1 MSYRPRSRSRSPEY
15 RARRYSPSRPLSPM
29 RSDIPPPRRYD
40 DDRGLP
46 HPYPPRRSPPPPTRR
61 YDSPPR
67 RSGGY
72 DDYPPPPRRYDDEYP
87 PPSRRYDDDRPR
99 YDERER
105 VRYDEERYIP
115 PPRHPR
121 GYDERD
127 RDWDRYDDRR
137 ESAGMAADREEIRPR
152 REYQGGRS
160 EPQWERGRDVEE
172 LAAGDEYGASDYPS
186 GPKRG
191 GGSKGPSEPARDII
205 FLGLDP
211 ELTEQDF
218 SGYLRSEHK
227 AVLESVKIVRDRIT
241 GQSKCFGFAQFKDLD
256 GAEEF
261 IHINYPAV
269 LMPALYSHSSP
280 RKVKIDFSA
289 TQASSGAHGN
299 DGQAHQHQPQY
310 VRPAHDG
317 MKDIGTFG
325 GGKRVLLLRGLD
337 ASTTADDLISRM
349 SQEIARMMGRVGK
362 EIAAESTI
370 VRVILIVDRNVRS
383 SWGYAFIEL
392 ATTELAAALLPFL
405 LAPQHQPNGLIIN
418 YVPVAPSFANPE
430 AFVPIPAGP
439 LGGEFIL
446 RPSRNGGIASETLD
460 KPEGQWCAYWHQAGG
475 AVETISRG
483 APIIGE
489 DGLIQLTPEHRS
501 FLGTLAGVP
510 AQVPPPQSIE
520 TAQASMTPI
529 NLTGGVQPIKI
540 GGPGK
545 GKKRDEMAGM
555 VPIIGKN
562 MLDEEEDQDLVGK
575 DSVLLSRSK
584 GVYIIPPKSSSRK
597 IAKNINKWNTKQ
609 SELAAPEPI
618 SVDTNAPPKGI
629 SDVNSTLG
637 VKRSFGETSIQSAAS
652 GPSKSPQTDSTSTEN
667 FDYTDTSNLATTGK
681 VACLLCQR
689 QFKTEEVL
697 KKHVAQSDLHKTNLA
712 DSNAREAGMK
722 RKNAIASSNSVPAPE
737 DDPSVPKYRDR
748 AAERREAFNQPSI
761 PLPEESPS
769 WQAEQA
775 KKRKFAEGPKA
786 PSPAPP
792 PPPPGAEPGKDESN
806 VGNQLLAKMG
816 WVSGTGLGKGKE
828 GRVDPILV
836 QQFENRAGLGASKGV
851 EAGKYSGPGG
861 FQQRAKDMAKERY
874 ANSPS
879 GST

>member
-15 RARRYSPSRPLSPM
+15 RSRRYSPSRPLSPI
-29 RSDIPPPRRYD
+29 RSEIPPPRRYD
-40 DDRGLP
+40 DDRSL
-46 HPYPPRRSPPPPTRR
+46 PYPPRRSPPPPPRR
-61 YDSPPR
+61 YDSPR
-67 RSGGY
+67 EY
-72 DDYPPPPRRYDDEYP
+72 DEYPPPPRRYEDEYP
-87 PPSRRYDDDRPR
+87 PRRYDAEHDKSRYDDRDDSR
-99 YDERER
+99 YDQ
-105 VRYDEERYIP
+105 ERYIP
-115 PPRHPR
+115 PPRYQR
-121 GYDERD
+121 EYEERD
-127 RDWDRYDDRR
+127 RYDYGR
-137 ESAGMAADREEIRPR
+137 SSGSGMAADREEIRPR
-152 REYQGGRS
+152 RDYQGGRNDS
-160 EPQWERGRDVEE
+160 QWERGRDVDE
-172 LAAGDEYGASDYPS
+172 LAAGDDYGHSEYHQSS
-186 GPKRG
+186 KRG

-218 SGYLRSEHK
+218 SGYLRLEHN
-227 AVLESVKIVRDRIT
+227 AVLESVKIVKDRFT

-269 LMPALYSHSSP
+269 LMPALYSHSNP

-289 TQASSGAHGN
+289 TQSSSTSHGN
-299 DGQAHQHQPQY
+299 DGQSYQHQPQY

-337 ASTTADDLISRM
+337 ASTTANDLISRM
-349 SQEIARMMGRVGK
+349 SQEIARMMGKVGK
-362 EIAAESTI
+362 EIAAESSI

-383 SWGYAFIEL
+383 SWGYAFVEL
-392 ATTELAAALLPFL
+392 ATAELAAALLPFL
-405 LAPQHQPNGLIIN
+405 LAPQHQPNGFVIN
-418 YVPVAPSFANPE
+418 YVPIAPSFANPE
-430 AFVPIPAGP
+430 AFLPTPAGP

-446 RPSRNGGIASETLD
+446 RPSRNGGIASDTID
-460 KPEGQWCAYWHQAGG
+460 QPEGKWCAYWHQAGG
-475 AVETISRG
+475 AVETVARG
-483 APIIGE
+483 APDFDE
-489 DGLIQLTPEHRS
+489 DGLVQLTPNHRS

-510 AQVPPPQSIE
+510 PQAKLPPSAD
-520 TAQASMTPI
+520 TAHGSMEPI
-529 NLTGGVQPIKI
+529 NISGGVQPIKI
-540 GGPGK
+540 SGLGK
-545 GKKRDEMAGM
+545 GKKKDEMAGM
-555 VPIIGKN
+555 IPITGKN
-562 MLDEEEDQDLVGK
+562 LLKEDEEEHMVDK

-618 SVDTNAPPKGI
+618 LVDANAPPKGI

-637 VKRSFGETSIQSAAS
+637 VKRSFGEAS
-652 GPSKSPQTDSTSTEN
+652 SPSPGPSKSPQTSITPSDD
-667 FDYTDTSNLATTGK
+667 FDFTDFSSLATSGK

-712 DSNAREAGMK
+712 DNDVREAGIK
-722 RKNAIASSNSVPAPE
+722 RKTAISSSSASGEGSSDA
-737 DDPSVPKYRDR
+737 PKYRDR
-748 AAERREAFNQPSI
+748 AAERREAFNQPSV

-775 KKRKFAEGPKA
+775 KKRKFAEGPSSTA
-786 PSPAPP
+786 STNVSTNQVQLPP
-792 PPPPGAEPGKDESN
+792 VVEPGKDESN

-816 WVSGTGLGKGKE
+816 WKSGTGLGKDKE
-828 GRVDPILV
+828 GRIDPILV

-861 FQQRAKDMAKERY
+861 FQQRAKDMAQERY
-874 ANSPS
+874 YNSQS
-879 GST
+879 GGNGN